1 MRRAIAFSVILWY
14 YSNHCM
20 EIARGSGVAEIAWGI
35 VESSEY
41 QERQRRIIR
50 GIGRAATRGFN
61 PENLGEIVNRYIASG
76 VADDILKE
84 RGDTDKALEDKILE
98 LIRVMPYW
106 IQSEKN
112 LESYRKGVFYERN
125 NKMREKETVV
135 VFNKILRA
143 IVSEGQY
150 TRKSELIS
158 DIENAMRYLDYGY
171 KEVKNAHRFL
181 NYVING
187 MRHEIAAEMT
197 LNEVEGVQAVYT
209 SSVEGD
215 LAGTDILVEYVR
227 GNKIYIFSFDIKSTK
242 TAAREA
248 NSDKYFMDY
257 CAIGSGFNY
266 KAGDFGYDG
275 DSLIP
280 KRRVIRGKISY
291 YKNILEEMAREEDC
305 KRQNNQHS
313 HLTSANLL
321 RYNRYVVNEM
331 EDNVSTPIKPL
342 GDRVVAVREEAKTQ
356 TVSGIY
362 LPDNAK
368 EKPVVAEVKAVGG
381 DVKNVKVGDR
391 IVYKE
396 YSTTDLK
403 IDGTEYL
410 IVREEDILAT
420 VVG

>member
-1 MRRAIAFSVILWY
+1 
-14 YSNHCM
+14 M
-20 EIARGSGVAEIAWGI
+20 EITKNSEVAKIAQEITD
-35 VESSEY
+35 SPEY
-41 QERQRRIIR
+41 QKRRSEIIR
-50 GIGRAATRGFN
+50 GIGRAATREVN
-61 PENLGEIVNRYIASG
+61 PENLGKIVNRYVASG
-76 VADDILKE
+76 VADDTLRE
-84 RGDTDKALEDKILE
+84 RSDTDKMPKDRVLE
-98 LIRVMPYW
+98 LIQIMPYW
-106 IQSEKN
+106 IRSEEN
-112 LESYRKGVFYERN
+112 LESYRNGAFYERN
-125 NKMREKETVV
+125 NKIKEKETVIA
-135 VFNKILRA
+135 FNKILRT
-143 IVSEGQY
+143 IISEGQY

-158 DIENAMRYLDYGY
+158 DIENAMNHLDYSD

-187 MRHEIAAEMT
+187 MRHEIAAEMA
-197 LNEVEGVQAVYT
+197 LNEAEGVQAVYA

-215 LAGTDILVEYVR
+215 LAGTDVLVEYVR
-227 GNKIYIFSFDIKSTK
+227 DGNIYVFGFDIKSTK
-242 TAAREA
+242 IAARKA
-248 NSDKYFMDY
+248 NNDKYCMDY
-257 CAIGSGFNY
+257 RAIWSGFNH
-266 KAGDFGYDG
+266 KAGDFGYDEDG
-275 DSLIP
+275 LIP
-280 KRRVIRGKISY
+280 KKRVIRGKISY
-291 YKNILEEMAREEDC
+291 YKGVLEEMVREEDC

-321 RYNRYVVNEM
+321 RYNKCIVNEM

-356 TVSGIY
+356 TASGIY

-410 IVREEDILAT
+410 VVREEDILAT